1 MKKFRPLL
9 AALLVVAAGVPRAGL
24 INTIAVTTTSDE
36 DGTNPAACSL
46 REAIQA
52 VNRMAPY
59 GGCAPGDAFSDN
71 VIQLEAATYTLTRGQ
86 LLVEAEMFI
95 YGKDRLEE
103 QRKEEVDPLT
113 GLKGRR
119 ARPDYR
125 DASGATGSTIVATP
139 GSRIFQTSGPL
150 QAKDLVLQGSSTAL
164 AGNGGVVFAGTSASF
179 DNVILKGGNVSGS
192 TRAAGN
198 GGAIYLAGDATA
210 LTLTDVT
217 IAGAQAANKGGAVAM
232 LCRSDLNDDAGHTLS
247 FTRVL
252 LRDNTSGGGAGAIE
266 VCGNSGLTL
275 SASTL
280 SRNQSAAGS
289 GAVTYVQGSNKELG
303 QVIFNYVTAAE
314 QVGHTL
320 ALNGL
325 ANVQLT
331 GSLLSGF
338 DMPGRAAICHNPNP
352 AVPVSANSAPTGTFN
367 AVDNDGSCTALL
379 SATGNNLSL
388 VAGSPLSSALVRIPL
403 LGEQYPATAGG
414 APYGLT
420 DYYLPTSASP
430 VLDAGEE
437 FASCLAID
445 QRGQQRRSGDN
456 CDIGAV
462 ERLVVTA
469 RDDKD
474 INKYKTNRIAAID
487 VLAND
492 SFGESDTTGPYAFQP
507 NTPDNP
513 GTPADESAPPV
524 VLVSDA
530 SGQCKW
536 IAPNDPD
543 YPDYAGKLVVNTQG
557 VLTDE
562 DTPLICT
569 YRVRDTEPATS
580 ATVATVEVT
589 IRNAPPVGVEDSY
602 VRPVGTST
610 IQFNP
615 LDNDNDAGDGDYGLV
630 KHPTSNPLV
639 FTYGP
644 EVAWAPFYPIEIEEQ
659 PQLGQIIGASTG
671 LCPGS
676 SAVPRTCLNPPL
688 RYVANNSQSPFSDTF
703 IYRVYDADGAAS
715 NSTTVTVLTDAPDP
729 DKGGGAGSLDLLG
742 GLALVLL
749 GLRRF
754 LRL

>member
-9 AALLVVAAGVPRAGL
+9 AALLVLAAGVPRAGL
-24 INTIAVTTTSDE
+24 VTTLTVTTTDDE
-36 DGTNPAACSL
+36 DGTNPSACSL
-46 REAIQA
+46 REAVQA
-52 VNRMAPY
+52 VNTLAPY
-59 GGCAPGDAFSDN
+59 GGCPAGNAFTDN
-71 VIQLEAATYTLTRGQ
+71 VIQLDAATYTLTRGQ
-86 LLVEAEMFI
+86 LLVQGEMFI

-125 DASGATGSTIVATP
+125 NASGATGTAIVATP
-139 GSRIFQTSGPL
+139 GSRVFLTEAPL
-150 QAKDLVLQGSSTAL
+150 QVKDAVLQGSATAL
-164 AGNGGVVFAGTSASF
+164 AGNGGVIFAGTSASL
-179 DNVILKGGNVSGS
+179 DNVIIKGGNVSGT
-192 TRAAGN
+192 TRSAGN
-198 GGAIYLAGDATA
+198 GGAIYLAGDATV

-232 LCRSDLNDDAGHTLS
+232 LCRSDFNDEAGHTLN

-252 LRDNTSGGGAGAIE
+252 LRDNIGGGGAGALE

-275 SASTL
+275 QASTL

-289 GAVTYVQGSNKELG
+289 GAVTYVQGSNKGLG
-303 QVIFNYVTAAE
+303 QVILTYVTAAE

-325 ANVQLT
+325 ANVQVT
-331 GSLLSGF
+331 GSVLSGF
-338 DMPGRAAICHNPNP
+338 DMPGRAAVCHNPDP
-352 AVPVSANSAPTGTFN
+352 AVPVSANAAPTGTYN
-367 AVDNDGSCTALL
+367 AVDNDGSCAALL
-379 SATGNNLSL
+379 NPTGHNLSL
-388 VAGSPLSSALVRIPL
+388 VSGAPLSSLLVRIPL
-403 LGEQYPATAGG
+403 PGEQYPATAGG

-420 DYYLPTSASP
+420 DYYLPAAGASI
-430 VLDAGEE
+430 LDAGEE
-437 FASCLAID
+437 FSSCLAVD
-445 QRGQQRRSGDN
+445 QRGQERRSGQG

-474 INKYKTNRIAAID
+474 GNLYKTNRIAAID

-492 SFGESDTTGPYAFQP
+492 SFGESDTAGPYAFQP

-513 GTPADESAPPV
+513 ATGVDESAPPV
-524 VLVSDA
+524 ILVDNA
-530 SGQCKW
+530 SNQCKW
-536 IAPNDPD
+536 MASNDSK
-543 YPDYAGKLVVNTQG
+543 YPGKLVVDTKG
-557 VLTDE
+557 VLTGE
-562 DTPLICT
+562 DAPVVCT
-569 YRVRDTEPATS
+569 YRVRDTQPATS
-580 ATVATVEVT
+580 ATIATVEIT

-602 VRPVGTST
+602 VRPVGTTT
-610 IQFNP
+610 IEFNP

-630 KHPTSNPLV
+630 AHPTSNPAV

-659 PQLGQIIGASTG
+659 PQLGQIVGASSG

-676 SAVPRTCLNPPL
+676 SSAPRTCLNPPL
-688 RYVANNSQSPFSDTF
+688 RYVSNNSQSPFSDSF
-703 IYRVYDADGAAS
+703 KYRVYDADGAAS
-715 NSTTVTVLTDAPDP
+715 KSTQVTVYTDAPDP
-729 DKGGGAGSLDLLG
+729 DHGGGAGSLDLLG